1 MLEFVVFGIID
12 NSIMLLGAFWGLSIE
27 RFLPKRFQNGYGAIV
42 GAGVSNAF
50 SDFLGGAFQ
59 LNWNVAF
66 GTFIGCTIAL
76 LFIPIIAKFKRP
88 KE

>member
-1 MLEFVVFGIID
+1 MLDFIIFGIID

-27 RFLPKRFQNGYGAIV
+27 RFLPKRFQAGYGPV
-42 GAGVSNAF
+42 LGAGIGNAF

-59 LNWNVAF
+59 LRWEVAF
-66 GTFIGCTIAL
+66 GTFIGCVLAL
-76 LFIPIIAKFKRP
+76 CLVPIIAKFKSP